1 MLSYLT
7 GLKIDMNLDLSSQ
20 VTEQPLEVALH
31 FPWGGYISGKGYL
44 HFEEDRFRPKKMS
57 FSAQVRDFP
66 LEQLSQY
73 IRMGRLS
80 GQYAVEVDLLKQ
92 TLNVEADGKVDEFW
106 IEHRALSQKPV
117 GGKKLAFG
125 GQLNVE
131 LGQTE
136 PMGLG
141 VHLTNGFFKLGELV
155 THLRAE
161 AGSADLSLDTTSIQV
176 ALETPEVDAKI
187 LNEALPKG
195 LLPDLEPIKAAG
207 QIGLKAG
214 LFIDFANFD
223 ATRLEVYV
231 PRKKLRIVRIN
242 PALDKKL
249 RSLRSRFTLRHQLTT
264 RDGVVVTQQRNIGP
278 TSSNWVGLEQVPELL
293 PRAMRLQEDGGFF
306 RHKGISEFHI
316 RGSLVSN
323 LKSGRF
329 RRGGSTITMQL
340 ARNLFLTKTKTLSRK
355 LQEVILAF
363 MLDGDNVYL
372 TKNEIMTL
380 YLNIV
385 ELGPDIYGVKEAAK
399 HYFDK
404 QPLGL
409 TPAEI
414 AWIVRLLPG
423 PRLYYR
429 SFQNGKLTHE
439 RIRKINRLL
448 ARFVN
453 DDLIMAEQGLP
464 QTRIYGLTAQVGEST
479 IDGFQPGQKMN
490 SSGAVSPIGESEPG
504 PSSRDRWA
512 FELA

>member
-1 MLSYLT
+1 M
-7 GLKIDMNLDLSSQ
+7 
-20 VTEQPLEVALH
+20 
-31 FPWGGYISGKGYL
+31 
-44 HFEEDRFRPKKMS
+44 
-57 FSAQVRDFP
+57 
-66 LEQLSQY
+66 
-73 IRMGRLS
+73 
-80 GQYAVEVDLLKQ
+80 VDLLKR

-106 IEHRALSQKPV
+106 IEHQALSQKPV
-117 GGKKLAFG
+117 GGKNLAFG
-125 GQLNVE
+125 GQLNIE
-131 LGQTE
+131 LGQAE
-136 PMGLG
+136 SMGLG

-155 THLRAE
+155 TYLRAE
-161 AGSADLSLDTTSIQV
+161 AGSADLSLDTTSIQI

-207 QIGLKAG
+207 RIGLKAG
-214 LFIDFANFD
+214 VFIDFANFD

-242 PALDKKL
+242 PALNKKL
-249 RSLRSRFTLRHQLTT
+249 RSLRSRFHAASSADNPRWCRGHPAAQHWT
-264 RDGVVVTQQRNIGP
+264 RISKLG
-278 TSSNWVGLEQVPELL
+278 
-293 PRAMRLQEDGGFF
+293 RAGTGTRPIAPGHEITGYGGFF

-372 TKNEIMTL
+372 TKDEIMAL

-385 ELGPDIYGVKEAAK
+385 ELGPDIYGVKEAAE

-404 QPLGL
+404 QPLAL

-464 QTRIYGLTAQVGEST
+464 VTRNSMWPNGHEGRAKPTV
-479 IDGFQPGQKMN
+479 DGIPAW
-490 SSGAVSPIGESEPG
+490 AVKKVRTQQ
-504 PSSRDRWA
+504 RDRA
-512 FELA
+512 RN